1 MSFSDEC
8 WVALTSNTINFSK
21 AYLTFLDDALKLP
34 SADSNIF
41 VDEILHDIFQAQL
54 KHVENSLRSGKYKG
68 EVKNDNVGIELDS
81 FIKLFLFQVKF
92 IHKNASFLLHTV
104 LSLAQQRVEEVRLH
118 PSPSIAK
125 LRSEF
130 EWLANE
136 NKKISSTTIKSPA
149 SDPSFI

>member
-68 EVKNDNVGIELDS
+68 EVMNGNVGFRFFYSAFSISGKVYSQKCLI
-81 FIKLFLFQVKF
+81 FTAYRPV
-92 IHKNASFLLHTV
+92 ASPTTRRRSAAPSKPFYREITNRIRMA
-104 LSLAQQRVEEVRLH
+104 SQRQ
-118 PSPSIAK
+118 
-125 LRSEF
+125 
-130 EWLANE
+130 
-136 NKKISSTTIKSPA
+136 
-149 SDPSFI
+149 